1 MTEESAVN
9 YWEVRKLSLLCSPY
23 AFRLDVTPN

>member
-9 YWEVRKLSLLCSPY
+9 YWEVRRLISLLSRYEGPDMK
-23 AFRLDVTPN
+23 RN